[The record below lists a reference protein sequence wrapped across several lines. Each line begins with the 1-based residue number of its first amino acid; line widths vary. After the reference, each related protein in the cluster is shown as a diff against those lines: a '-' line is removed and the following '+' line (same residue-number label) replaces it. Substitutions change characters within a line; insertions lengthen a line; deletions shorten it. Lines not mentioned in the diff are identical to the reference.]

1 MEDYLLTNRVNG
13 PKFERYYQMM
23 LAAGRTDKEAET
35 VRDFFL
41 AKEGYLGASF
51 SAMDEPYENAGA
63 FLLDGLNIPQML
75 IDKFQSSVLL

>member
-23 LAAGRTDKEAET
+23 LAAGRTEKEAET

-51 SAMDEPYENAGA
+51 RQWMNHMKM
-63 FLLDGLNIPQML
+63 QML
-75 IDKFQSSVLL
+75 SFLTV